1 MELIESGQNPEGVL
15 GNLEKILKKKG
26 HERFRHAILSGV
38 LRRLEA
44 NSKTQVA
51 TVTLADKKD
60 VDTQKKT
67 IKQILSTL
75 DLADEYTLKTDS
87 SIVGGVLVETRDRR
101 VDATY
106 KSALLK
112 LYRNITN

>member
-1 MELIESGQNPEGVL
+1 MELFESGQKPDVVL

-26 HERFRHAILSGV
+26 HERFHHAILSGV

-44 NSKTQVA
+44 NTKTQVA
-51 TVTLADKKD
+51 TVTLADRKD
-60 VDTQKKT
+60 AEAQKKT
-67 IKQILSTL
+67 IKRILNTL
-75 DLADEYTLKTDS
+75 DLADEYALKTDS